1 MSTAGFG
8 ALIVLFIHGLFI
20 LSGLTLLTFAIK
32 KTGLTR
38 SIHWVLFALVTG
50 TYIFWFTTKDNW
62 KKEIGQSYVGKY
74 ELTKYK
80 DCTDC
85 LLELENDNS
94 YSIYNKTE
102 NYESGTWEYF
112 DDGDISFIEFDNGGQ
127 LGNNEYEYRQK

>member
-1 MSTAGFG
+1 MSTSGLG
-8 ALIVLFIHGLFI
+8 AIITLIIHGLFI
-20 LSGLTLLTFAIK
+20 LSGLTLLTYAIK

-38 SIHWVLFALVTG
+38 NIFGALFVLVTV
-50 TYIFWFTTKDNW
+50 TYILWVTTKDNW
-62 KKEIGQSYVGKY
+62 KNEIEQSYVGKY

-80 DCTDC
+80 DC
-85 LLELENDNS
+85 LLELKTDNS

-102 NYESGTWEYF
+102 NYESGTWKYF